1 MKRIITVL
9 LSMFTAGSLL
19 HMGTVLA
26 EDASADI
33 LITVTQGGNVL
44 NDTAALTVT
53 DADGDGLLTVYDAL
67 YLLHEEQFAGGAAAG
82 LQTLQEEDV
91 LRAAIVWGMDTGN
104 AFSCYVNDVSV
115 DSLQAPL
122 TAGDCV
128 RAELPDPVE
137 PTEVNAEEVTVGA
150 VLQIPEQVPPLIAEA
165 QPETQPPTTAPPQ
178 PPATTTTEEKIT
190 ISMTVS
196 RGPRD
201 ANAQAQTNNAN
212 HANSP
217 NVNVTVNNQPTNL
230 KTDQD
235 GKITITVF
243 ENGQAVVGGQNQ
255 NVTLNPTAGS
265 SGNPI
270 VINGDTGSVVQN
282 AVNGAGQVINSA
294 GQIVN
299 SAGQIVNNAGQVV
312 NGAGQVVNGAGQVV
326 NTAGQVVNTAGQV
339 VNTAGQ
345 VVNAAG
351 QISNGVV
358 VPTAQVT
365 TEPVPA
371 AARSSYIDGVPDTG
385 DALGTGIIAGL
396 VGAGAAV
403 FLTLRRR
410 REK

>member
-9 LSMFTAGSLL
+9 LSMFAAGSLL

-53 DADGDGLLTVYDAL
+53 DTDGDGLLTVYDAL
-67 YLLHEEQFAGGAAAG
+67 YLLHEEQFAGGAATG

-201 ANAQAQTNNAN
+201 ANAQGQTNN
-212 HANSP
+212 ANSP

-243 ENGQAVVGGQNQ
+243 ENGQAVVGGQKQ

-299 SAGQIVNNAGQVV
+299 SAGQVVNNAGQVV

-339 VNTAGQ
+339 VN
-345 VVNAAG
+345 AAG
-351 QISNGVV
+351 QIVNGVD
-358 VPTAQVT
+358 VPAAQVT